1 MTVLA
6 AVRQRKA
13 RWIAEPVGC
22 AVDDFGDHGERAH
35 RARAHARREQQ
46 IGKIGRAV
54 AQKLTGWGL
63 RILACDP
70 FFEKSRVDALRVQLV
85 GLNTILEESD
95 FITLHCPLLP
105 ETHHLIDD
113 QGSTDAP
120 FPAAV
125 DVAAAVTRLNTP

>member
-46 IGKIGRAV
+46 IGKVGRAAIGSRGQVGAQPARIDV
-54 AQKLTGWGL
+54 ARAHLVMSGHDQVGKE
-63 RILACDP
+63 R
-70 FFEKSRVDALRVQLV
+70 LRV
-85 GLNTILEESD
+85 
-95 FITLHCPLLP
+95 
-105 ETHHLIDD
+105 
-113 QGSTDAP
+113 
-120 FPAAV
+120 
-125 DVAAAVTRLNTP
+125 